1 MPDLTHIQSIRQ
13 EMPATTAHIYLN
25 TGTFGPLPACA
36 IQAMQDHLQ
45 AEWRDGRLGAAG
57 FESMANIYK
66 NARSSVARLL
76 NADADEISLTD
87 NTGEGLNIISYG
99 LNWHEGDE
107 VITTNHEHF
116 SALAPLYQLRDRYGI
131 VIRFADI
138 GPRGD
143 APILKAFADQ
153 VTPRTRLIVLSHIT
167 WTTGAVL
174 DINAI
179 GNLGRERGI
188 PVLVDAAQSAGA
200 ISVDVKALAIDFY
213 AMPMQK
219 WLCGPDG
226 TGALYV
232 RKESLDYI
240 APTYVGYWSAK
251 HEEGTEWEL
260 EDGAQRF
267 ELGGRQTSAL
277 AGQCAV
283 LQWLEETVGY
293 QWMFERILTLSAYA
307 YHALKTLPSVTML
320 TPGLGESGLV
330 SFLLDGHDVK
340 EVVKQLHDL
349 HNIYIRDIPST
360 RSLRLSTGFYN
371 TEEEID
377 ILAQALRD
385 I

>member
-36 IQAMQDHLQ
+36 IQAMQERIQ
-45 AEWRDGRLGAAG
+45 AEWRDGRLGAAF
-57 FESMANIYK
+57 FESLANIYK
-66 NARSSVARLL
+66 NARSSVAHLL

-87 NTGEGLNIISYG
+87 NTGEGLNVISHG
-99 LNWHEGDE
+99 FNWHEGDE

-138 GPRGD
+138 GPKGD
-143 APILKAFADQ
+143 APILKSFADQ
-153 VTPRTRLIVLSHIT
+153 VTPRTRLIVLSHVT

-174 DINAI
+174 DIDAI

-232 RKESLDYI
+232 RKESLHHI

-260 EDGAQRF
+260 ADGAQRF

-320 TPGLGESGLV
+320 TPGPGESGLV
-330 SFLLDGHDVK
+330 SFLLDGYDVK
-340 EVVKQLHDL
+340 EVVTQLRDL

-360 RSLRLSTGFYN
+360 RSLRISTGFYN

-377 ILAQALRD
+377 ILAQALRE